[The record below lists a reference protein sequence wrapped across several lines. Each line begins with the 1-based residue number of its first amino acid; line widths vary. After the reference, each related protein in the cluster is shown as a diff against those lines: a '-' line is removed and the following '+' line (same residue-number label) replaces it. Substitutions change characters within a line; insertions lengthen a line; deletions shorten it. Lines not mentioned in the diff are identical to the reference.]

1 MSCPACFLPRT
12 PKPPGEGGMTRSL
25 SGGVLAGTV
34 KEVGIFVLTKS
45 NSRPIWVD
53 NVSVVLD
60 PIPN

>member
-1 MSCPACFLPRT
+1 MSCPAFFLPRP

-34 KEVGIFVLTKS
+34 KEVGIFVLMKL

-53 NVSVVLD
+53 NVSVIRC
-60 PIPN
+60 PWEA